1 MLGSLRTVA
10 GNAGSMDHRYH
21 ADFASF
27 NTLISEKVKDGTF
40 TEKQAREKLT
50 QYRELVKAQYKFG
63 RSGNLSLDEE
73 NERVMEQVIKESEKN
88 DPAVRN
94 MTTVTSADDDDEI
107 SSLSSRLSLDS
118 SSSCF
123 RSSSISS
130 VDSSTSGDSD
140 DDGLGFSSSESRF
153 TSVSPPLFLSLV
165 LRRGI
170 VDLQKQHHSRGINN
184 NYSAILT
191 VTVRRVINLRRSRGT
206 QF

>member
-94 MTTVTSADDDDEI
+94 ITAVTPVTSADDDDDAGE
-107 SSLSSRLSLDS
+107 
-118 SSSCF
+118 
-123 RSSSISS
+123 
-130 VDSSTSGDSD
+130 
-140 DDGLGFSSSESRF
+140 E
-153 TSVSPPLFLSLV
+153 
-165 LRRGI
+165 
-170 VDLQKQHHSRGINN
+170 
-184 NYSAILT
+184 
-191 VTVRRVINLRRSRGT
+191 
-206 QF
+206 